1 MMNFTNTFRMGY
13 KLELNDLFHAHE
25 KIKCLVNVDLNEQ
38 LYELADELHGQIY
51 PISNKIEQEIK

>member
-13 KLELNDLFHAHE
+13 KLELNDLFYAHE

-38 LYELADELHGQIY
+38 LYELGDELHGQIY